1 MLTHLKLTNFKAW
14 RNTGQLGLAPLTL
27 LFGTNSS
34 GKSSLIQSMLLLRQT
49 MRSTNPHVDLNFG
62 RADASDSA
70 VLGVFADVLCQH
82 AEPTEVVK
90 GKQIGIELGWKGARD
105 TDEAGVFSAVY
116 GEGDGGSAVLE
127 WLRLGRGGQ
136 GFGVQR
142 AKRSSYK
149 LFVWDRVRA
158 IGTSPAFRP
167 RQSFAVSDAATKV
180 LGKRAAQVVAAGQAM
195 VEELGRIAY
204 LGPVRRLAQRDY
216 VWTGHPPGAIGD
228 DGAGAIDA
236 LIASSMARAAARRRG
251 LQQSAGGQLVE
262 DAARW
267 LSRMGLADGLEA
279 SRLGQSARYELH
291 VVANGSA
298 SNLKDVGVGVSQV
311 LPVIVAALFAQPGD
325 IVIVEEPESHLHP
338 MAQTQLAELFI
349 QVSRDKGVQFIIESH
364 SEHLLLRLQRRV
376 AERVLQAEAVAMYF
390 LKKREG
396 RASIER
402 LQMNEAGDIANWPEH
417 FFGDDMAEI
426 AARTMA
432 VIAQESPPLRPSPSG
447 GPL

>member
-14 RNTGQLGLAPLTL
+14 KNTGQLGLAPLTL

-62 RADASDSA
+62 RADAGDSA

-82 AEPTEVVK
+82 AEATEVAK
-90 GKQIGIELGWKGARD
+90 AKQIGIELGWKGAGD
-105 TDEAGVFSAVY
+105 TDEAGVFSAIY

-127 WLRLGRGGQ
+127 WLRLGRGAQ

-149 LFVWDRVRA
+149 LFVSDRVRA
-158 IGTSPAFRP
+158 VGTSPAFHP
-167 RQSFAVSDAATKV
+167 RQSFAVSDAAAAV
-180 LGKRAAQVVAAGQAM
+180 LGQRAAAVVAAGQAM
-195 VEELGRIAY
+195 VEELGRITY

-216 VWTGHPPGAIGD
+216 VWTGHQPGAIGD
-228 DGAGAIDA
+228 DGTGAIDA

-251 LQQSAGGQLVE
+251 LEQSAGGQLV
-262 DAARW
+262 DDTARW
-267 LSRMGLADGLEA
+267 LSRMGLADGLDA

-291 VVANGSA
+291 VMANGSV

-311 LPVIVAALFAQPGD
+311 LPVIVAALFARPGD

-376 AERVLQAEAVAMYF
+376 AERRLQAEGVAMYF

-396 RASIER
+396 QASIER

-432 VIAQESPPLRPSPSG
+432 AIAQDTSPPPASPTG
-447 GPL
+447 DPR